1 MTAIPPPASAP
12 PRGFAG
18 ASAIVTGG
26 ASGMGAAP
34 CRELGRRGARVTVA
48 DRDLDGAQRVAAEIS
63 AARGA
68 ARAAGVDVAQ
78 AAQVQALVDAAVAE
92 HGRLDYLFNNAGI
105 GFAGDVR
112 DTSLEQWRQVVEVNL
127 MGVVHGVVAAYPLMA
142 RQGWGHIVNT
152 ASGAG
157 IAPFAPLTPYC
168 AAKFGVVGLSTAL
181 RQEAAPLGVR
191 VSVVCPGSVATG
203 IFGTAI
209 MANLPRE
216 RFFAAMSFR
225 QISAD
230 EAARSILSGVE
241 RNRSYIVFPAEVRR
255 LWWLY
260 RLSPSLVE
268 WIAARQHNTWRAM
281 RGAGGTA

>member
-1 MTAIPPPASAP
+1 MSAIRPPASAP

-18 ASAIVTGG
+18 AAAIVTGG
-26 ASGMGAAP
+26 ASGMGAAL
-34 CRELGRRGARVTVA
+34 CRELARRGARVTVA
-48 DRDLDGAQRVAAEIS
+48 DRDLEGAQRVAAEIT
-63 AARGA
+63 ATGGT
-68 ARAAGVDVAQ
+68 ARAAAVDVAQ
-78 AAQVQALVDAAVAE
+78 AAQVRSLIDASVAE

-112 DTSLEQWRQVVEVNL
+112 DTTLEQWRQVVEVNL
-127 MGVVHGVVAAYPLMA
+127 MGVIHGVVAAYPLMA
-142 RQGWGHIVNT
+142 QQGWGHIVNT

-157 IAPFAPLTPYC
+157 TVPFAALAPYC

-203 IFGTAI
+203 IFRTAI

-216 RFFAAMSFR
+216 RFFAAMTFR
-225 QISAD
+225 QISSE
-230 EAARSILSGVE
+230 EAAAAILAGVE
-241 RNRSYIVFPAEVRR
+241 RNRGYIVFPAEARR

-260 RLSPSLVE
+260 RLSPALFERV
-268 WIAARQHNTWRAM
+268 AARQQNAWRTL
-281 RGAGGTA
+281 RGNGGST

>member
-1 MTAIPPPASAP
+1 MSAIRPPASAP
-12 PRGFAG
+12 LRGFRGAG
-18 ASAIVTGG
+18 AIVTGG
-26 ASGMGAAP
+26 ASGMGAAL
-34 CRELGRRGARVTVA
+34 CRELARRGARVTVA
-48 DRDLDGAQRVAAEIS
+48 DRNLEGAQQVASGI
-63 AARGA
+63 AAAGGTV
-68 ARAAGVDVAQ
+68 RAAAVDVAQ
-78 AAQVQALVDAAVAE
+78 AGQVQALVEASVTE

-112 DTSLEQWRQVVEVNL
+112 DTSLEQWRQVVDVNL
-127 MGVVHGVVAAYPLMA
+127 MGAIHGVAAAYPLMV

-157 IAPFAPLTPYC
+157 IVPFAPLAPYC

-203 IFGTAI
+203 IFKTAI

-216 RFFAAMSFR
+216 PFFAAMTFR
-225 QISAD
+225 QISPE
-230 EAARSILSGVE
+230 EAADSILAGVE
-241 RNRSYIVFPAEVRR
+241 RNRGYIVFPAEVRR

-260 RLSPSLVE
+260 RLSPSLFE
-268 WIAARQHNTWRAM
+268 RIAARQQHTWRAL
-281 RGAGGTA
+281 RGNGGST